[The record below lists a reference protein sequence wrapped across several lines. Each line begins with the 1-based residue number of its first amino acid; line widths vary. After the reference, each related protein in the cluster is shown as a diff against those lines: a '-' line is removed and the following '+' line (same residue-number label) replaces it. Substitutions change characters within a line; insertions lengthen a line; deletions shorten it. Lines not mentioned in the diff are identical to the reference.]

1 MPIMHDF
8 ENFTLRNLSIVS
20 KQNRIHVLEGKK
32 MLMENIKFSLP
43 ENKLYLKVEGEQS
56 EDINFKNIHPNIE
69 IIKE

>member
-1 MPIMHDF
+1 MCWK
-8 ENFTLRNLSIVS
+8 E
-20 KQNRIHVLEGKK
+20 K

>member
-1 MPIMHDF
+1 MI
-8 ENFTLRNLSIVS
+8 LKLYIKKSINCI
-20 KQNRIHVLEGKK
+20 KAEQNSCVGRKK